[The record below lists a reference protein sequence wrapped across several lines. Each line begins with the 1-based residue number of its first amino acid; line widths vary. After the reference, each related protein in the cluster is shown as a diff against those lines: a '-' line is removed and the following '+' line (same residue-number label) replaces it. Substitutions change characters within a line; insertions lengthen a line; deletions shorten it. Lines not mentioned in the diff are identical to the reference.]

1 MAERPIEQLTLR
13 DMFTQAEWVL
23 RDLSAHLNQSFRP
36 KARAV
41 LEVVRSY
48 QVPEERDSIPDGTVR
63 TQVAALLGSDDYS
76 QKLFQKLDEYLNA
89 IEERAA
95 DAVNA
100 K

>member
-36 KARAV
+36 KSRAV
-41 LEVVRSY
+41 LELTRSF
-48 QVPEERDSIPDGTVR
+48 QIPEELGSLPDSTVR

-76 QKLFQKLDEYLNA
+76 QKLFQKLDDYLNA

-95 DAVNA
+95 AAVNA